1 MLLICRHTCHTAS
14 LPATTRVLR
23 GYVSRMTVA
32 ACVAGGTGS
41 RPHRPRLKEQ
51 TVKRDQ
57 VVVIT
62 GASGGVGR
70 ATARRFAKDGAR
82 VALLARGRAGLE
94 AAAQEVKG
102 QGGEALVLPVDVSQH
117 DQVEAAAHSVEDAFG
132 PIDIWVNDA
141 MVTVYAEFLD
151 IEPEEFARAT
161 NVSYLGMVW
170 GTRAALKRMVPRDS
184 GSIVQVC
191 SAMSYR
197 GIPLQSPY
205 CGAKHACKG
214 FTESIITELL
224 HHRSKVQISMV
235 QLPGMNT
242 TQFTWGRTKLPKQ
255 TMPVPP
261 IYQPEVAADA
271 IHHAAHHRRRQIYVG
286 IPTVMNILG
295 ERTAPW
301 LLDRYLA
308 RTGYSSQM
316 TDQPLEPQ
324 GHDNLLDPVDEDR
337 GARGPF
343 NDQAHS
349 HSVQLGLSKHRGL
362 VLAGMASAAA
372 GAGAAVALRNGGE

>member
-1 MLLICRHTCHTAS
+1 M
-14 LPATTRVLR
+14 
-23 GYVSRMTVA
+23 
-32 ACVAGGTGS
+32 
-41 RPHRPRLKEQ
+41 
-51 TVKRDQ
+51 KRDQ

-70 ATARRFAKDGAR
+70 ATARRFAQEGAR
-82 VALLARGRAGLE
+82 VALLARGRTGLE
-94 AAAQEVKG
+94 AAAREVEDA
-102 QGGEALVLPVDVSQH
+102 GGTALVLPVDVSQH
-117 DQVEAAAHSVEDAFG
+117 EQVEAAASSVEDALG
-132 PIDIWVNDA
+132 EIDVWVNDA
-141 MVTVYAEFLD
+141 MVTIYGEFMD
-151 IEPEEFARAT
+151 IEPEEFAHST

-170 GTRAALKRMVPRDS
+170 GTRAALKRMLPRDR

-214 FTESIITELL
+214 FTESVMTELR
-224 HHRSKVQISMV
+224 HNRSAVQISMV
-235 QLPGMNT
+235 QLPGLNT

-271 IHHAAHHRRRQIYVG
+271 IQHAAHHKRRQIYVG

-308 RTGYSSQM
+308 KTGYKSQQ
-316 TDQPLEPQ
+316 TSQPLQTQ
-324 GHDNLLDPVDEDR
+324 GHDNLFDPVDEDR

-343 NDQAHS
+343 DDMAHA
-349 HSVQLGLSKHRGL
+349 HSVQLKLSEHRGL
-362 VLAGMASAAA
+362 VLAGMATAAA
-372 GAGAAVALRNGGE
+372 GAGTALALRNANA

>member
-1 MLLICRHTCHTAS
+1 MSGAS
-14 LPATTRVLR
+14 R
-23 GYVSRMTVA
+23 GYRIDRQLFQEV
-32 ACVAGGTGS
+32 
-41 RPHRPRLKEQ
+41 EI
-51 TVKRDQ
+51 VKQ
-57 VVVIT
+57 SEVVVIT

-70 ATARRFAKDGAR
+70 ATARRFAKEGAR
-82 VALLARGRAGLE
+82 IALLARGRAGLE
-94 AAAQEVKG
+94 AAAREVQEL
-102 QGGEALVLPVDVSQH
+102 GGEALVLPVDVSQH
-117 DQVEAAAHSVEDAFG
+117 DQVEAAASSVEDAFG

-151 IEPEEFARAT
+151 IEPAEFQRAT
-161 NVSYLGMVW
+161 EVSYLGMVW
-170 GTRAALKRMVPRDS
+170 GTRAALKRMMPRDR

-214 FTESIITELL
+214 FTESVITEVL
-224 HHRSKVQISMV
+224 HHKSKVQVSMV
-235 QLPGMNT
+235 QLPGVNT

-286 IPTVMNILG
+286 IPTVVNILG
-295 ERTAPW
+295 ERTVPW

-308 RTGYSSQM
+308 RSGYKSQM
-316 TDQPLEPQ
+316 TQQPLDPR
-324 GHDNLLDPVDEDR
+324 GHDNLIEPVDEDR
-337 GARGPF
+337 GAHGPF
-343 NDQAHS
+343 DEKAHA
-349 HSVQLGLSKHRGL
+349 HSVQLALSKHRGL

-372 GAGAAVALRNGGE
+372 GVGAAAMRNGHVD